1 MVQIKNT
8 PKKDLKVKAAKLNAK
23 VNPQDTTKGIYA
35 DDLGDDANLNVKVEE
50 QDEVELQNAIN
61 VLMKE
66 EMKVKAEV
74 RRKAKLAAEAKK
86 SSEEKKRLEME

>member
-1 MVQIKNT
+1 MVQIKNS
-8 PKKDLKVKAAKLNAK
+8 PKKDLKAKAAKLNAK
-23 VNPQDTTKGIYA
+23 VNPEDTTKGIYA

-66 EMKVKAEV
+66 EKRVKANAQ
-74 RRKAKLAAEAKK
+74 RKAKLAAEAKN
-86 SSEEKKRLEME
+86 